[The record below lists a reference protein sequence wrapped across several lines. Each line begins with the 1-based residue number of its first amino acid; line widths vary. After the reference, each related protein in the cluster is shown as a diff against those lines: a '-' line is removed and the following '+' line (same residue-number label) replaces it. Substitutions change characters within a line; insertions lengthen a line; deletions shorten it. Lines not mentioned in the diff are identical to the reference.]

1 VEAPGSYWMGLA
13 TTLHQA
19 GFAVSV
25 INPTQAHH
33 FAKAQLKRANS
44 DMLDAQMLAELAQ
57 APVPDWWPPISSLLR
72 T

>member
-1 VEAPGSYWMGLA
+1 VEATGIYWMGLA

-25 INPTQAHH
+25 INPAHAHH

-44 DMLDAQMLAELAQ
+44 DMLDAQMLAELA
-57 APVPDWWPPISSLLR
+57 
-72 T
+72 